1 MKNQAPSGAVRAP
14 VRKLYISDLHFF
26 HENLNHRMDRRG
38 FADREEMNNHMIN
51 QWNAKVSSRDEVY
64 ILGDFSVSKGKTTNT
79 ILALLNGRKYL
90 IEGNHDEFLKDRQFD
105 RSAFEWIRPYAEISD
120 NRRRV
125 ILCHYPVFCYNG
137 QYRKRK
143 EAPFVYMLYGHVHN
157 THDEY
162 LVDSFIKQT
171 RSTEVTLAHAAGPAP
186 IPCQMIN
193 CFCMFSDYTP
203 LTLDEWIENDRIR
216 RETLTDNNTSPAAR
230 DQE

>member
-38 FADREEMNNHMIN
+38 FADREEMNNYMIN
-51 QWNAKVSSRDEVY
+51 QWNAKVSNRDEVY
-64 ILGDFSVSKGKTTNT
+64 ILEDFSVSKGKTTNS

-171 RSTEVTLAHAAGPAP
+171 RSTEVTLAHAAGPSP

-203 LTLDEWIENDRIR
+203 LSLDEWIENDRIR
-216 RETLTDNNTSPAAR
+216 REKTSYST
-230 DQE
+230 

>member
-38 FADREEMNNHMIN
+38 FADREEMNNYMIN
-51 QWNAKVSSRDEVY
+51 QWNAKVSNRDEVY
-64 ILGDFSVSKGKTTNT
+64 ILGDFSVSKGKTTNS

-171 RSTEVTLAHAAGPAP
+171 RSTEVTLAH
-186 IPCQMIN
+186 
-193 CFCMFSDYTP
+193 DYTP

-216 RETLTDNNTSPAAR
+216 REKTSYST
-230 DQE
+230 